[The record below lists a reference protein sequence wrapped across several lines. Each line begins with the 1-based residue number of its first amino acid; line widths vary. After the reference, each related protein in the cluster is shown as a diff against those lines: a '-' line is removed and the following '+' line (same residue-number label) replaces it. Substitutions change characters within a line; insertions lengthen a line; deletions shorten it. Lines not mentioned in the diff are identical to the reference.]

1 MNAQDPDPQS
11 GPAPAAASPSPRAAR
26 VGPRSPADL
35 FTAFTVMAMQ
45 GFGGV
50 LAVVHRELVE
60 RRGWLSDA
68 EFIEEWAVAQVLPGP
83 NVCNLA
89 LMYGWRQ
96 FGWRGALAA
105 LAGLL
110 CLPLLLLVAVA
121 TGVRHG
127 ADVAAVQGVLRG
139 MGAVAVGIVAAA
151 GLKLLWAL
159 RRHRLGPWVAG
170 LLVAL
175 ALAGLLGL
183 RAPLMAVLAGVGG
196 LAWAGTW
203 WRLRRTAA
211 TEGPGDPGGAGGAEG
226 GHR

>member
-1 MNAQDPDPQS
+1 MNARDPDPQA
-11 GPAPAAASPSPRAAR
+11 GPAPAAASPSPPAAR
-26 VGPRSPADL
+26 RGPRGPADL
-35 FTAFTVMAMQ
+35 FTAVTVMAMQ

-96 FGWRGALAA
+96 FGWRGASAA

-121 TGVRHG
+121 SLLRQG
-127 ADVAAVQGVLRG
+127 ADLAAVQGVLRG
-139 MGAVAVGIVAAA
+139 MGAVAVGIVAGA
-151 GLKLLWAL
+151 GLKLAWAL
-159 RRHRLGPWVAG
+159 RRHRLGPAAAG
-170 LLVAL
+170 TLVAL
-175 ALAGLLGL
+175 ALAGLLAL
-183 RAPLMAVLAGVGG
+183 RAPLMAVLAAVGG
-196 LAWAGTW
+196 VAWAATW
-203 WRLRRTAA
+203 WRLRSVIPRHG
-211 TEGPGDPGGAGGAEG
+211 GPGEG
-226 GHR
+226 GR